1 VLLALKQQL
10 STAFTSFMLE
20 NHFPLGMQ
28 ELSQV
33 YLQEFDQAMAGIYEK
48 MAAESQIFLSS
59 HCSLDVAT
67 K

>member
-1 VLLALKQQL
+1 
-10 STAFTSFMLE
+10 MLE